1 VFRRLVCFIAA
12 LVVFGLMLPAGSA
25 VGAAPSRGDASPL
38 RVAVV
43 PLEPFVARDGDRADG
58 MYVEIWKR
66 VADGLGRP
74 TEFVWV
80 DAFADLLPAVATGRA
95 DVAVAPLGLTS
106 DREAKYDFS
115 TAVLRSG
122 PKLGVSK
129 RLSAKKSILGALFSA
144 DIGRLLL
151 GGLFVLVVL
160 AHVIWLVERNVP
172 SEADHFRRR
181 YPHGVWD
188 GFWWAAVTIATV
200 GYGDKAPRSVRGRL
214 VGLLAITCSL
224 FMVGAFVS
232 EVTTTLGSRS
242 TKLAVNSLNDARR
255 HKVGALEGST
265 FMTYLT
271 AQGVTARG
279 YPTQLALFEAV
290 DKREVDVIVANP
302 YALQVVGPR
311 YGVVPVGDVLYEE
324 FVAFGLAQGSP
335 LREQINAQLAALQST
350 GAVSAIVNRWT
361 HA

>member
-1 VFRRLVCFIAA
+1 
-12 LVVFGLMLPAGSA
+12 MPSGSD
-25 VGAAPSRGDASPL
+25 VQPL

-58 MYVEIWKR
+58 LYIEIWKR
-66 VADGLGRP
+66 VAEGLGRP

-80 DAFADLLPAVATGRA
+80 NAFSDLLPAVAAGKA
-95 DVAVAPLGLTS
+95 DVAVAPFGLTVE
-106 DREAKYDFS
+106 REQKYDFS
-115 TAVLRSG
+115 SAVLRSG

-129 RLSAKKSILGALFSA
+129 RLAAKKSILGALFSA
-144 DIGRLLL
+144 DIGRLLV
-151 GGLFVLVVL
+151 GGLLVLIVL

-172 SEADHFRRR
+172 SDAVHFRRR

-200 GYGDKAPRSVRGRL
+200 GYGDKAPRSFRGRI
-214 VGLLAITCSL
+214 VGLLAITCSF

-232 EVTTTLGSRS
+232 EVTTTLASRS
-242 TKLAVNSLNDARR
+242 AKLAVNNLNDARR
-255 HKVGALEGST
+255 YKVGALDGST

-271 AQGVTARG
+271 VQSVTAKG
-279 YPTQLALFEAV
+279 YPTQQALFEAV
-290 DKREVDVIVANP
+290 DNREVDVIVTNP

-324 FVAFGLAQGSP
+324 FAAFGLAQGSP
-335 LREQINAQLAALQST
+335 LREEINAQLAALQST
-350 GAVSAIVNRWT
+350 GAVSAIVDRWS
-361 HA
+361 HG